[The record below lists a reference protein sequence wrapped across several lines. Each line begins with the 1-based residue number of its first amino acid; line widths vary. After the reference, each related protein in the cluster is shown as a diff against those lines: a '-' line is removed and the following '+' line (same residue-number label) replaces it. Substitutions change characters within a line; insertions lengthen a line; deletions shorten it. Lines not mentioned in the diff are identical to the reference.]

1 MRLTKLLNMYVSYMK
16 DIGTQDIN
24 KEELILK
31 AAEHEFLT
39 KGFDGART
47 TSIAESAGVTHAL
60 LHYYFRTKKQLFER
74 ILEDKLSLLST
85 SIKDV
90 LGNPSLPYEERL
102 RDGISAHFDLF
113 AANPDLPR
121 FFISEV
127 LSNEEYLGY
136 IRERIKNIVSPIT
149 IELQQ
154 TLDAAA
160 ERGEIEHVDVRMLIL
175 DILSLNLFVFIGMPI
190 AEHVFNVNDRHEFL
204 EQRKRENIEIIMRR
218 IKKM

>member
-1 MRLTKLLNMYVSYMK
+1 MK
-16 DIGTQDIN
+16 DIETQDIN

-47 TSIAESAGVTHAL
+47 ISIAERAGVTHAL

-90 LGNPSLPYEERL
+90 LGNPDLPYEERL

-127 LSNEEYLGY
+127 LPNEEYLGY
-136 IRERIKNIVSPIT
+136 MRERLKNIVTPIT
-149 IELQQ
+149 IELQV

-160 ERGEIEHVDVRMLIL
+160 ERGEIEHVDVRMLII
-175 DILSLNLFVFIGMPI
+175 DIISLNLFVFIGMPI
-190 AEHVFNVNDRHEFL
+190 AQHVFNVTDMKQFL
-204 EQRKRENIEIIMRR
+204 EQRKQENIELIMRR
-218 IKKM
+218 IRKIK